1 MRKFLIAAAL
11 VSLVA
16 GSLYW
21 LATSPAPGTGQ
32 SARERVLA
40 EENRQRAKAAGTEIK
55 PVSSEI
61 PDPRLTFETLFRNI
75 RPDVKFVG
83 DKNCAQ
89 CHEEL
94 CTSFHAHP
102 MGRSAIEAGADSL
115 EQYSAEAKN
124 PCEVGPYQLQVRLED
139 GKMTHEVSAR
149 TSDGKLLPPAVFP
162 VSIAIGSGTR
172 GRSYLN
178 VDGTTVWQ
186 SPISWFTTNMRWD
199 VSPGY
204 DLGSD
209 IQRPTIVA
217 CLYCHLNSTDP
228 VPESVNRFRDLLR
241 PTQLA
246 IGCER
251 CHGPG
256 ELHADERA
264 REVPLDPAHPGM
276 DTSIVNPAHL
286 PEDLQMSICGQCHLA
301 GKTRVVR
308 RGRQLHEF
316 RPGLPLELFVNA
328 FVSAPDAQFKNK
340 AVGHFDQMLQSKCVT
355 ESGARLTCT
364 ACHDPHRK
372 VDRELANRQT
382 NEQCVACHVTQP
394 CSAPE
399 LDRQK
404 QNDNCIHCHMPQ
416 NDKTNIAHTSFTDHR
431 ILRSPSNQLAASNV
445 NSIEMLLV
453 PYAQGTLSNEE
464 NERDRGI
471 ALSRYSEKLPPGS
484 AARNKAMELA
494 KEKLTESLQRW
505 PEDID
510 AWLALSTAYV
520 GKGDANGALAAA
532 ENALKVAPRN
542 EDVLI
547 QVAFA
552 AERAGKLEQSERTY
566 RELIALN
573 PASQDYRLKHMANLV
588 ASGDWYAADEA
599 SEELL
604 RLNPVQP
611 TARLVRGLCLYGK
624 GEKGQGRRE
633 VEIAKSLATTQQQ
646 RAFIQG
652 WFDRF
657 VAWQARS
664 Q

>member
-1 MRKFLIAAAL
+1 
-11 VSLVA
+11 
-16 GSLYW
+16 
-21 LATSPAPGTGQ
+21 
-32 SARERVLA
+32 
-40 EENRQRAKAAGTEIK
+40 
-55 PVSSEI
+55 
-61 PDPRLTFETLFRNI
+61 
-75 RPDVKFVG
+75 
-83 DKNCAQ
+83 
-89 CHEEL
+89 
-94 CTSFHAHP
+94 
-102 MGRSAIEAGADSL
+102 
-115 EQYSAEAKN
+115 
-124 PCEVGPYQLQVRLED
+124 
-139 GKMTHEVSAR
+139 
-149 TSDGKLLPPAVFP
+149 
-162 VSIAIGSGTR
+162 
-172 GRSYLN
+172 
-178 VDGTTVWQ
+178 
-186 SPISWFTTNMRWD
+186 
-199 VSPGY
+199 
-204 DLGSD
+204 
-209 IQRPTIVA
+209 
-217 CLYCHLNSTDP
+217 
-228 VPESVNRFRDLLR
+228 
-241 PTQLA
+241 
-246 IGCER
+246 
-251 CHGPG
+251 
-256 ELHADERA
+256 
-264 REVPLDPAHPGM
+264 
-276 DTSIVNPAHL
+276 
-286 PEDLQMSICGQCHLA
+286 
-301 GKTRVVR
+301 
-308 RGRQLHEF
+308 
-316 RPGLPLELFVNA
+316 
-328 FVSAPDAQFKNK
+328 
-340 AVGHFDQMLQSKCVT
+340 
-355 ESGARLTCT
+355 
-364 ACHDPHRK
+364 
-372 VDRELANRQT
+372 
-382 NEQCVACHVTQP
+382 
-394 CSAPE
+394 
-399 LDRQK
+399 
-404 QNDNCIHCHMPQ
+404 MPQ